1 MSDAGFFLIM
11 CVVVVIGIWLLLLPA
26 SIARRKGSSW
36 LGFFLLSIFGLWLV
50 ALIWAYFILEDK
62 SVENS

>member
-1 MSDAGFFLIM
+1 MGDAGFFLIM
-11 CVVVVIGIWLLLLPA
+11 CVVAVIGIWLFLLPA

-36 LGFFLLSIFGLWLV
+36 FGFFLLSIFGLWLV

-62 SVENS
+62 SVENN